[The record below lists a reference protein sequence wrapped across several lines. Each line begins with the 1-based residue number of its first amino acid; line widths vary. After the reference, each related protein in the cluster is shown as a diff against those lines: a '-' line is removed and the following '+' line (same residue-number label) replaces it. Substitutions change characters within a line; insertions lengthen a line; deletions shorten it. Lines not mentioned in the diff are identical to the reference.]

1 MRARQ
6 KWAVN
11 HTARVYTHTHTYG
24 LEIWRAL
31 WKRAATGQTRR
42 DKSAPCCVTSL
53 KNSRQWTGENRKRRY
68 RCKHHS
74 FGDLWGIGPT
84 PGLFL
89 LLYRYIIYTCM
100 YRYLASCAGHD
111 STKQKRRRRKGRLVN
126 QLPKQLYM
134 RTHWGRIKMRLRC
147 NGKTTFY
154 KNL

>member
-24 LEIWRAL
+24 WEIWRAL

-89 LLYRYIIYTCM
+89 LLYRYIIYIRVCIDILRAVPGTTQ
-100 YRYLASCAGHD
+100 LN
-111 STKQKRRRRKGRLVN
+111 KKRRRKKGTTRKSTPGAVI
-126 QLPKQLYM
+126 YED
-134 RTHWGRIKMRLRC
+134 TLR
-147 NGKTTFY
+147 
-154 KNL
+154 KNKNETEM